1 MLKTGRFWWIFHQ
14 RAIYNECL
22 FYQSEILIRHP
33 VSAPLSVDISQIP
46 VFFSYNVLL
55 LNLFLTHDLVNPLHQ
70 ILDDTFRANLD
81 LQTGGDGVCLDT
93 RDSLS
98 SNLLDLFLLFRSP
111 LAWG

>member
-1 MLKTGRFWWIFHQ
+1 MSVYFTKVKFLLDIPYLLRCPSTFPK
-14 RAIYNECL
+14 YL
-22 FYQSEILIRHP
+22 F
-33 VSAPLSVDISQIP
+33 
-46 VFFSYNVLL
+46 FFSYNVLL

-70 ILDDTFRANLD
+70 VLDDTFRANLD